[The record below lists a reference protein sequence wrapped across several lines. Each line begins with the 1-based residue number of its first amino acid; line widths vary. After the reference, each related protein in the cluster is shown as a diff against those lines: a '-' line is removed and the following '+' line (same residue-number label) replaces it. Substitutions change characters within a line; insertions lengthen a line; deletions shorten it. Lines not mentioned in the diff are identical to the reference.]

1 MDNSNINIDDIDEKT
16 INALL
21 KIRKYEDNV
30 EVTPWYLGWAWS
42 DVKVPQATI
51 NKLISMELVD
61 RTYESNKHKLHGLT
75 EQGRQVLAEY
85 DALSEQDSAYSDQG
99 TDNEQQSQLQY
110 DIGELEQLTENMFD
124 DIIGYD
130 NLKELVRESLLTD
143 KPFHILLVGPP
154 ALAKTM
160 ILFDIEKCLKD
171 YATWIVGSATSKA
184 GLWDMIADQ
193 QPRILLIDEIDKMGT
208 TDTAALLSLMEK
220 GRLVRTKMGR
230 KLDVTLNVW
239 VVACANRIH
248 KMPPELI
255 SRFKVYNIKE
265 YNSIEFKQ
273 VVSKAL
279 VNNEDTPIHVADEIA
294 TKLVNKTHDVR
305 EAIRIARLS
314 KRVGVDRAI
323 ELMLSGN

>member
-1 MDNSNINIDDIDEKT
+1 MHDIDEKS
-16 INALL
+16 ISALL
-21 KIRKYEDNV
+21 KIREYEDNI
-30 EVTPWYLGWAWS
+30 EKTQFYLGWAWS
-42 DVKVPQATI
+42 DVKVAQPTI
-51 NKLISMELVD
+51 NKLISLGLVD
-61 RTYESNKHKLHGLT
+61 RTYESNKYKLHGLT
-75 EQGRQVLAEY
+75 EKGIEVLKEY
-85 DALSEQDSAYSDQG
+85 DEMIYQANKQQHNNDSQQD
-99 TDNEQQSQLQY
+99 TDTAIDVEH
-110 DIGELEQLTENMFD
+110 LEKLTENMFD
-124 DIIGYD
+124 DIIGYE

-154 ALAKTM
+154 ALAKTL
-160 ILFDIEKCLKD
+160 ILFDIEKSLRD

-184 GLWDMIADQ
+184 GLWDMVADQ
-193 QPRILLIDEIDKMGT
+193 QPRILLIDEIDKMGI

-230 KLDVTLNVW
+230 KLDVKLDVW
-239 VVACANRIH
+239 VIACANRIH

-279 VNNEDTPIHVADEIA
+279 VKNEQIDPQIADDIA
-294 TKLVNKTHDVR
+294 LKLVNKTHDVR
-305 EAIRIARLS
+305 EAIRVARLA